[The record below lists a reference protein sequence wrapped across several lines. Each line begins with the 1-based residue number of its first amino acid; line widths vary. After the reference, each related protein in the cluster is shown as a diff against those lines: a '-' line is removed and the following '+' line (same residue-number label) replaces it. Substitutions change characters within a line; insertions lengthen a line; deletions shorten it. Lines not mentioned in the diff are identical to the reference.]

1 MAMSHWLLFGLHS
14 TWGKIPQV
22 HFTLRPMDRYV
33 KGLQAMW
40 AAGRGKGHGQRSV
53 SEPNTWKTVQAGF
66 VLTHS
71 AGQSRDRPL
80 SSLCGDRWAGG
91 YFLHCRPGSSE
102 CDSHSKLLWHSSLN
116 RHRWEDQTTCPFL
129 RVLGQMCSCNV
140 PSRSK
145 DTFLTLWWHLPLV
158 DGHWGVPGGWVGKE
172 SACQCRRC
180 MGLIPGS
187 GRCPGEPIPVFLP
200 GKSHGQRSLADY
212 RSWGHKRVGHD
223 RATKQQQ
230 IGHCPGRG
238 TCLGSY
244 SGSQWGTPGLW
255 L

>member
-1 MAMSHWLLFGLHS
+1 MWRASRPCGLLDVEKDMDNGVSQSRIHGRQSRLDLSSH
-14 TWGKIPQV
+14 TAQDK
-22 HFTLRPMDRYV
+22 
-33 KGLQAMW
+33 A
-40 AAGRGKGHGQRSV
+40 
-53 SEPNTWKTVQAGF
+53 ETV
-66 VLTHS
+66 HS
-71 AGQSRDRPL
+71 A
-80 SSLCGDRWAGG
+80 SLCGDRWAGG
-91 YFLHCRPGSSE
+91 SFLHCRPGSSE

-158 DGHWGVPGGWVGKE
+158 DGHWGFPGGWVGKE